1 MEIIVKFNKDEK
13 KIIKRIAKLFHDY
26 DEEKISGIELNEKAI
41 DLTWEAQGLNSE
53 GGEYLYRLAMILE
66 NAEMVY
72 GENSNTL
79 VDWLYEYEDYNNS
92 NVIEGIKKEL
102 NKTIEKL
109 GE

>member
-13 KIIKRIAKLFHDY
+13 KIIKRIAKLFNNY
-26 DEEKISGIELNEKAI
+26 DKEKISGIELNEKAI

-53 GGEYLYRLAMILE
+53 GGEYLYRLANILE

-72 GENSNTL
+72 GEKLETL
-79 VDWLYEYEDYNNS
+79 GDWLYEFEDYNNR